1 MMIIC
6 VMTDRSF
13 YHKEWW
19 FCRTL
24 TVSFKSPQTKEAI
37 NHPFFADAP
46 VYEKSEEPETF

>member
-24 TVSFKSPQTKEAI
+24 TVSFKSLQTKEAI
-37 NHPFFADAP
+37 NHQRGILVSFYLLC
-46 VYEKSEEPETF
+46 V